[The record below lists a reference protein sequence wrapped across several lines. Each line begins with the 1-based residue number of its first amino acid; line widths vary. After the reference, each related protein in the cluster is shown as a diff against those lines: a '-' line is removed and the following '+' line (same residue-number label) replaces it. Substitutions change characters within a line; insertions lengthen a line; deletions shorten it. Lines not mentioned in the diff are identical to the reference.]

1 MGKYSLKMGRFDIL
15 KYLKVIWDPTMVFVA
30 KQEVIMSHWGSV
42 GVIAKSVGPNGAS
55 SVLSIDQWV

>member
-1 MGKYSLKMGRFDIL
+1 MGRFDIL

-42 GVIAKSVGPNGAS
+42 GPNGAS
-55 SVLSIDQWV
+55 SVLSIDQWG